1 MRQKELALL
10 KVELANN
17 QAMFHKSTQDSE
29 VATKI
34 SFQIS
39 LLIAKRCKQF
49 ADGDFIKDC
58 CEIAS
63 QKICTETASKFDKI
77 QLSRMTVQGR
87 ISAMSANITSFMK
100 IKFILTF
107 SYYFFM

>member
-1 MRQKELALL
+1 MHQKELALL

-49 ADGDFIKDC
+49 TDCDFIKDC
-58 CEIAS
+58 FKIAS
-63 QKICTETASKFDKI
+63 QKICSETVSKFDKI
-77 QLSRMTVQGR
+77 QLSRMTVQKR
-87 ISAMSANITSFMK
+87 INAMSANITNHNS
-100 IKFILTF
+100 I
-107 SYYFFM
+107 